1 MQPHE
6 KSFPGIPP
14 PPVTKL
20 TMEQEFKLRRMDDL
34 LPEADKADIITLLMA
49 LQHQNFCLCNTV
61 SNLVQQW
68 PISHPPI
75 TQEVPWKRGT
85 LYETKD

>member
-1 MQPHE
+1 MD

-14 PPVTKL
+14 PPVTEL

-61 SNLVQQW
+61 RNLVRHW

-75 TQEVPWKRGT
+75 TQEVPWKRGY
-85 LYETKD
+85 LYESKD

>member
-1 MQPHE
+1 MD

-14 PPVTKL
+14 PPVTEL

-61 SNLVQQW
+61 SNLVKQW
-68 PISHPPI
+68 PTSHPHI

-85 LYETKD
+85 LFETKD

>member
-1 MQPHE
+1 MD
-6 KSFPGIPP
+6 KSFLGPP
-14 PPVTKL
+14 PPVTEL

-61 SNLVQQW
+61 SNLVKQW
-68 PISHPPI
+68 PTSHPHI

>member
-1 MQPHE
+1 MD

-14 PPVTKL
+14 PPVTEL

-61 SNLVQQW
+61 SNLVKQW
-68 PISHPPI
+68 PTSHPHI

>member
-1 MQPHE
+1 MMDE
-6 KSFPGIPP
+6 SYIGIPP
-14 PPVTKL
+14 PPITEL

-61 SNLVQQW
+61 SNLVKKW
-68 PISHPPI
+68 PTSHPPI

-85 LYETKD
+85 LYESKD

>member
-1 MQPHE
+1 MD

-14 PPVTKL
+14 PPVTEL

-68 PISHPPI
+68 PTSHPHI

-85 LYETKD
+85 LFETKD

>member
-1 MQPHE
+1 MD

-14 PPVTKL
+14 PPVTEL

-61 SNLVQQW
+61 SNLVKQW
-68 PISHPPI
+68 PTSHPPT
-75 TQEVPWKRGT
+75 TQEVPWKLGT

>member
-1 MQPHE
+1 MD
-6 KSFPGIPP
+6 KSFPGPP
-14 PPVTKL
+14 LPVTEL

-34 LPEADKADIITLLMA
+34 LPKADKADIITLLMA

-68 PISHPPI
+68 PTFHPLTTPEDQLNAGMQSEI
-75 TQEVPWKRGT
+75 GN
-85 LYETKD
+85 

>member
-1 MQPHE
+1 MDT
-6 KSFPGIPP
+6 SSPGPP
-14 PPVTKL
+14 LPVTEL

-34 LPEADKADIITLLMA
+34 LPAADKADIITLLMA

-61 SNLVQQW
+61 SNLVKEW
-68 PISHPPI
+68 PTFHQPI
-75 TQEVPWKRGT
+75 THEEPWKRGT